1 MDNKVTD
8 KKFFTEEDVKNL
20 ECFLTKHKEKIL
32 DLLDK
37 NSPNYIMRKSFVSE
51 RMRLKDTFEEYLN
64 GGPISEK
71 SPSKDRFEIIQ
82 QSKRDIVGS
91 KEFRSLSREEQKTK
105 LREIIPVIDDLK
117 DEDLNKISEYYNPY
131 WGKIDEDSL
140 RLVTSFGEL
149 RFEFKD
155 ALIVSMNLRP
165 LGVDLTEEEVD
176 FIRNNRNKIYS
187 VKFIIGDTIKTF
199 VSKQTLISRSVWY
212 GSDNKWGA
220 KPYGIYIFDKEFYDI
235 TSSKVYGFDSCNLDG
250 FYCFTEEQIK
260 LYEYVRSSISKY
272 IVSNKSHNSESY
284 EENIKQ
290 TIKDINSDMSSW
302 NSDNLA
308 LLKLSI

>member
-1 MDNKVTD
+1 
-8 KKFFTEEDVKNL
+8 
-20 ECFLTKHKEKIL
+20 
-32 DLLDK
+32 
-37 NSPNYIMRKSFVSE
+37 MRKSFVSE

-64 GGPISEK
+64 GGIVSEK
-71 SPSKDRFEIIQ
+71 PPSKDRFEIIQ
-82 QSKRDIVGS
+82 QSKRDIVRS

-155 ALIVSMNLRP
+155 ALIVGVDFWP
-165 LGVDLTEEEVD
+165 LGVGLTEEDVG
-176 FIRNNRNKIYS
+176 FIKSNRNKIYS
-187 VKFIIGDTIKTF
+187 VKFIIEDTIKTF

-212 GSDNKWGA
+212 GSDNKWGT
-220 KPYGIYIFDKEFYDI
+220 KPYSIFIFDKEFYDI
-235 TSSKVYGFDSCNLDG
+235 TSSKIYGFDSCNLDG

-260 LYEYVRSSISKY
+260 LYEYVQSTISKY
-272 IVSNKSHNSESY
+272 KVSNKSHNSESY
-284 EENIKQ
+284 EENIKE
-290 TIKDINSDMSSW
+290 TIKGINSDMSSW
-302 NSDNLA
+302 NGDNLA